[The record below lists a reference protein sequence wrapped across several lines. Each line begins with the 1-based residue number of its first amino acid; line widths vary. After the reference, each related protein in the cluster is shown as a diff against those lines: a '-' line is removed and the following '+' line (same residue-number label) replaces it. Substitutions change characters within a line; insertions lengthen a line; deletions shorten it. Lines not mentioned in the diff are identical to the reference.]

1 MSWPERL
8 WSLGLHADHL
18 TGPSDRPAEHAII
31 VRRVVSKRDI
41 DLFSDAADIA
51 QASNRC
57 YVAPVRS
64 EMHWILAATSPIIR
78 ENAVQAFVAL
88 RDGQPVGRIATIVNA
103 ATARKYGPGIG
114 HFGMV
119 DAIDDDAV
127 FDVLFATARES
138 LRFQGMVAMEGPFSL
153 SINHETGLLVD
164 GFDEPHFMRTNHAPA
179 FYARH
184 FERAAFGK
192 AMDIVAA
199 TCRIDQSDYP
209 ERVAALKAK
218 STLAGEI
225 RTDGLSYA
233 NWRREFPT
241 ILGLYNDAWADN
253 WASVPVSVE
262 EGKMISGL
270 MLPVCKPSWIRIA
283 RHGGE
288 PVAIVS
294 QVPDVNEALQ
304 GLRGRLLPFGFAQL
318 MWRIHGRGVT
328 RTRFPMIGVA
338 RKWRGTRVGSLA
350 ISMLMAEAI
359 EQARQAGVER
369 AEISWMLE
377 SNAAILNLVRN
388 LPAAI
393 TRTFRVYRMT
403 F

>member
-1 MSWPERL
+1 MSRAGRRNVF
-8 WSLGLHADHL
+8 GLYADDL
-18 TGPSDRPAEHAII
+18 TVPYDRASPRGL
-31 VRRVVSKRDI
+31 VVKRVESKHDI
-41 DLFSDAADIA
+41 ELFSDAADIA

-64 EMHWILAATSPIIR
+64 EMHWIFAATSPIMR

-103 ATARKYGPGIG
+103 AAARKYGPGTG

-119 DAIDDDAV
+119 DAIDDEGV
-127 FDVLFATARES
+127 FDALFAAAGAI
-138 LRFQGMVAMEGPFSL
+138 LRAQGMARMEGPFSL

-164 GFDEPHFMRTNHAPA
+164 GFDEPHFMRTNHAPP

-184 FERAAFGK
+184 FERAGFAK
-192 AMDIVAA
+192 AMDVVAA

-218 STLAGEI
+218 SALAAEI
-225 RTDGLSYA
+225 RTYGLTYA

-253 WASVPVSVE
+253 WASLPVSVA

-270 MLPVCKPSWIRIA
+270 MLPVCKPGWIRIA

-288 PVAIVS
+288 PIAIVS
-294 QVPDVNEALQ
+294 QVPDVNEALE
-304 GLRGRLLPFGFAQL
+304 GLNGRLLPFGFAQL

-350 ISMLMAEAI
+350 ISILMAEAI
-359 EQARQAGVER
+359 EQARQGGVER

-377 SNAAILNLVRN
+377 SNTPILNLVRN
-388 LPAAI
+388 LPTVI
-393 TRTFRVYRMT
+393 SRTFRVYQMT
-403 F
+403 L